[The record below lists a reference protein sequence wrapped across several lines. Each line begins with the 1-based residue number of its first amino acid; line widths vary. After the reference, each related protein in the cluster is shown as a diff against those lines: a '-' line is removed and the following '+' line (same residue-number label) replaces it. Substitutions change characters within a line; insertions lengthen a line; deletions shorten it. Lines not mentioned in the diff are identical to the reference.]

1 MKILNGIRAKLLG
14 GFLLVVIMLII
25 VSGVTI
31 SQLQIVKNNLEEMIN
46 VQLEIYD
53 MSQKFAL
60 NISERSNSMRGYLLT
75 GESQYVTRYE
85 ILQEE
90 SKEIEQRFI
99 DIVNDRKY
107 TQFVLNTR
115 SWGRT
120 ALELIVPSYQRGLV
134 NEAIS
139 YNNLTFNPKGNELIE
154 TAVILAAESEGNL
167 RQAAEEILQLEK
179 ALMTIVLGAS
189 GIAMLMAIIL
199 GILLANIITNPLARL
214 LEVVEQV
221 AAGDLRQSVNIKSN
235 DEVGK
240 LGRAISKMVD
250 DLKKLIA
257 DVQESSEQV
266 AASAEEL
273 MASAEE
279 TAATS
284 EQVAFSIQKIAT
296 GANHQQDSVGS
307 TGKTVEGMIA
317 SLHLVVDN
325 VQVVKDAS
333 NVATEISNNG
343 ALAIDKAITQM
354 QILSANVNESAEVIS
369 GLGSRSAEIGKI
381 VEMISGIA
389 EQTNLLALNAAIEAA
404 RAGEQG
410 RGFAVVAEE
419 VRKLAEQSAAA
430 TREIS
435 LLIAQIQSE
444 TKKAVVSM
452 KKGTIEAETGNQ
464 VINEAGS
471 AFRMVLENV
480 ENVNWKIEEV
490 TEAVTQL
497 NQGSSRIFQQIT
509 EISNIAK
516 EAASSSQEVAGITQ
530 EQTSAMEEVS
540 RAAQQLTGFAE
551 NMLTALRQFKV

>member
-1 MKILNGIRAKLLG
+1 
-14 GFLLVVIMLII
+14 MLMI

-31 SQLQIVKNNLEEMIN
+31 YQLQIIKNNLEEMIN

-60 NISERSNSMRGYLLT
+60 NISERSNSVRGYLLT
-75 GESQYVTRYE
+75 GESQYITRYE
-85 ILQEE
+85 MLQEQ

-99 DIVNDRKY
+99 DVANDPKN

-115 SWGRT
+115 GWART
-120 ALELIVPSYQRGLV
+120 ALESIIPSYERGLV
-134 NEAIS
+134 NEAIAF
-139 YNNLTFNPKGNELIE
+139 NNLTFNPKANELIE
-154 TAVILAAESEGNL
+154 TAVNLAAESEGNL
-167 RQAAEEILQLEK
+167 RQAAEEILALEK
-179 ALMTIVLGAS
+179 ALMTIVLSTS
-189 GIAMLMAIIL
+189 GIAMLMAVIL
-199 GILLANIITNPLARL
+199 GIVLANIITNPLARL
-214 LEVVEQV
+214 LEVVERV
-221 AAGDLRQSVNIKSN
+221 AEGDLRQSVNIKSK

-240 LGRAISKMVD
+240 LGRAISKMVVN
-250 DLKKLIA
+250 LKNLIA
-257 DVQESSEQV
+257 DVHESSEQV

-284 EQVAFSIQKIAT
+284 EQVAISFQKISA
-296 GANHQQDSVGS
+296 GADHQQDSVES

-317 SLHLVVDN
+317 SLHQVVAN
-325 VQVVKDAS
+325 VQVVKEAS
-333 NVATEISNNG
+333 SVATEISNNG
-343 ALAIDKAITQM
+343 AQAIDKAITQM
-354 QILSANVNESAEVIS
+354 QVLSSNVNESAEVIS

-404 RAGEQG
+404 RAGEHG

-430 TREIS
+430 AREIS

-444 TKKAVVSM
+444 TTKAVVSM
-452 KKGTIEAETGNQ
+452 KTGTVEAEAGNR
-464 VINEAGS
+464 VINEVGS
-471 AFRMVLENV
+471 AFRKVLENV
-480 ENVNWKIEEV
+480 ENVNWKIAEV
-490 TEAVTQL
+490 SEAVTQL

-540 RAAQQLTGFAE
+540 RAAQQLTGLAE
-551 NMLTALRQFKV
+551 NMQATVRQFKV